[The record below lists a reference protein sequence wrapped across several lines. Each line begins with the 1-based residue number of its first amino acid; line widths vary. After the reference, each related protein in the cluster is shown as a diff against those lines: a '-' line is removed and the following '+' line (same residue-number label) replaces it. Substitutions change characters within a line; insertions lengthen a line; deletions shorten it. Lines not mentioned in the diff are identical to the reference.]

1 MMTVLT
7 KRRKKKCFAFMILF
21 WMLFVFVSTNVVDVV
36 ASSVVVVVDE
46 GTSFNVTCPQSSKK
60 IAAVL
65 TKAA

>member
-7 KRRKKKCFAFMILF
+7 KRRKKKIFAFMIL
-21 WMLFVFVSTNVVDVV
+21 LFVFVSINVVDVV

-60 IAAVL
+60 IVAVL
-65 TKAA
+65 TKVA